1 MKFDAQQKI
10 AISALAA
17 IFLLFIGTLVYSRL
31 AVNDSNNVT
40 SPIFSTS
47 TPETDLSSKDGW
59 WASMPTDPSLPTMPA
74 IHLIK
79 SPPTAIPTRTPNI
92 TSTPKEPK

>member
-10 AISALAA
+10 AISALTA
-17 IFLLFIGTLVYSRL
+17 IFLLFIGTLVYFRL
-31 AVNDSNNVT
+31 SVNDSNNVT
-40 SPIFSTS
+40 YPIFSTS
-47 TPETDLSSKDGW
+47 TPETDLSSNDGW
-59 WASMPTDPSLPTMPA
+59 WTSMPTDPSLPTMPA

-79 SPPTAIPTRTPNI
+79 SPPTATPTRTPNI

>member
-17 IFLLFIGTLVYSRL
+17 IFLLFTGTLVYFHP
-31 AVNDSNNVT
+31 AVNDNNKVT

-47 TPETDLSSKDGW
+47 TLEADLSSNDGW
-59 WASMPTDPSLPTMPA
+59 WTSMPTDPSLPTMPA

-79 SPPTAIPTRTPNI
+79 SPPTATPTRTPNT